1 MASRRIYQNAID
13 QIEERLIDAS
23 RLLEKASISMVGERP
38 GEAQVQLEQ
47 AELVISGAATLAKWA
62 TTLLRDEL
70 R

>member
-1 MASRRIYQNAID
+1 MRKNRLYENAIG

-23 RLLEKASISMVGERP
+23 QLLEKASISMVGERP

-47 AELVISGAATLAKWA
+47 AEMVISGAATLAKWA
-62 TTLLRDEL
+62 TTLLKEEL

>member
-1 MASRRIYQNAID
+1 MRRNRLYENAID
-13 QIEERLIDAS
+13 QVCERIMDAQK
-23 RLLEKASISMVGERP
+23 LVASAEISMVGERP

-47 AELVISGAATLAKWA
+47 AEMVISGAATLAKWA

>member
-1 MASRRIYQNAID
+1 MRRNRLYENAID
-13 QIEERLIDAS
+13 QVCERIMDAQK
-23 RLLEKASISMVGERP
+23 LVASAEISMVAERP

-47 AELVISGAATLAKWA
+47 AEMVISGAATLAKWA